1 MPGKSLFIVLLIAAT
16 LTGCATSQLRVIQ
29 APTEA
34 PAQTTIMAGSD
45 YPEPGG
51 NETVS
56 KSIPYPE
63 QNALPAGQPEYPSP
77 IASTPASQPAY
88 PAPSVT
94 QASGA
99 TQSWEPQPGD
109 DKLQRGNAYLDSRQ
123 ILTQES
129 FPPQFMLE
137 LKGNL
142 PTPCHKLRV
151 KVNPPDANKQIQ
163 VEVYS
168 LADPA
173 EICIQVLE
181 AFQVSVPLKN
191 LASGTY
197 QVSVN
202 QEPVGELKVP

>member
-1 MPGKSLFIVLLIAAT
+1 MPGKNLLIIFIISAT
-16 LTGCATSQLRVIQ
+16 LTGCATSQPRVIQ

-34 PAQTTIMAGSD
+34 PAQTTILAGGD
-45 YPEPGG
+45 YPEPGSS
-51 NETVS
+51 ETVS

-77 IASTPASQPAY
+77 IASAPAAQPAY
-88 PAPSVT
+88 PMPSVT

-99 TQSWEPQPGD
+99 AQSWEPQPGD
-109 DKLQRGNAYLDSRQ
+109 DKLQRGNVYLDSRQ
-123 ILTQES
+123 ILTLES
-129 FPPQFMLE
+129 FPPQFILE

-151 KVNPPDANKQIQ
+151 KVNPPNASKQIQ

-181 AFQVSVPLKN
+181 AFQVSVPLKD

-197 QVSVN
+197 PVSVN
-202 QEPVGELKVP
+202 QESVGELKVP

>member
-1 MPGKSLFIVLLIAAT
+1 MPGKSLFLVLMIAAI

-34 PAQTTIMAGSD
+34 PVQPTIMAGS
-45 YPEPGG
+45 
-51 NETVS
+51 NETTS

-63 QNALPAGQPEYPSP
+63 QNALPAGLPEYPGP
-77 IASTPASQPAY
+77 AANTPAGQAAY
-88 PAPSVT
+88 PLPVVT
-94 QASGA
+94 QSSGT
-99 TQSWEPQPGD
+99 TQPWDPQPGD
-109 DKLQRGNAYLDSRQ
+109 DKLQRGNVYLDSQQ
-123 ILTQES
+123 ILTLES
-129 FPPQFMLE
+129 NPAQFMLE

-151 KVNPPDANKQIQ
+151 KVNSPDASGQIQ

-168 LADPA
+168 LVDPA

-181 AFQVSVPLKN
+181 PIQVSVPLKG
-191 LASGTY
+191 LPSGVY

-202 QEPVGELKVP
+202 QEAVGELKAP